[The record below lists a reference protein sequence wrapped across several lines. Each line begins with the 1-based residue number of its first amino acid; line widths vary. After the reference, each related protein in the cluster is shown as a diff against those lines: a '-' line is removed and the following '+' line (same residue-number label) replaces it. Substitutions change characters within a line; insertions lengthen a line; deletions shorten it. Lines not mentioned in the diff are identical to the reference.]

1 MTMIVARI
9 LRVLQGHSPTAM
21 VHARDRVGHEHK
33 LEVPLESV
41 RGVTAGQVLVLEWSV
56 HDLPEMVVGEVVPP
70 ATRPAE
76 EPKPGAAPTPAPT
89 STPTTA
95 AAPSEEQ
102 MLEVMLGLTP
112 GRLRSL

>member
-21 VHARDRVGHEHK
+21 VHARDPVGHEHK
-33 LEVPLESV
+33 LEVPLESI

-76 EPKPGAAPTPAPT
+76 EPKPEATPPPPPTN
-89 STPTTA
+89 S
-95 AAPSEEQ
+95 AAPSEEH

>member
-41 RGVTAGQVLVLEWSV
+41 RGVTSGQVLVLEWSV
-56 HDLPEMVVGEVVPP
+56 HDLPELVLGEVVPP
-70 ATRPAE
+70 TTRPAE
-76 EPKPGAAPTPAPT
+76 EPRPSATPPSPPTPG
-89 STPTTA
+89 

>member
-21 VHARDRVGHEHK
+21 VHARDSVGHEHK
-33 LEVPLESV
+33 LEVPLESI
-41 RGVTAGQVLVLEWSV
+41 RGVTTGQVLVLEWSV
-56 HDLPEMVVGEVVPP
+56 HDLPELVVGEVVPP
-70 ATRPAE
+70 PTRPAE
-76 EPKPGAAPTPAPT
+76 EPRPSTSPPTP
-89 STPTTA
+89 PTTG
-95 AAPSEEQ
+95 AAPSEEK

>member
-21 VHARDRVGHEHK
+21 VHARDGLGHEHK

-56 HDLPEMVVGEVVPP
+56 HDLPELVVGEVVPP

-76 EPKPGAAPTPAPT
+76 ETKPSTAPPPTP
-89 STPTTA
+89 TPS
-95 AAPSEEQ
+95 AAPSGEH
-102 MLEVMLGLTP
+102 MLEAMLGLTP

>member
-21 VHARDRVGHEHK
+21 VHARDPAGHEHK

-56 HDLPEMVVGEVVPP
+56 HDLPELVVGEVVPP
-70 ATRPAE
+70 ATRPAAAARRGCA
-76 EPKPGAAPTPAPT
+76 PSPAARGAAG
-89 STPTTA
+89 S
-95 AAPSEEQ
+95 
-102 MLEVMLGLTP
+102 G
-112 GRLRSL
+112 

>member
-21 VHARDRVGHEHK
+21 VHARDPVGHEHK

-56 HDLPEMVVGEVVPP
+56 HDLPELVVGEVVPP
-70 ATRPAE
+70 TTRPTE
-76 EPKPGAAPTPAPT
+76 EPRPSATPPPLPTPG
-89 STPTTA
+89 

-102 MLEVMLGLTP
+102 MLEVMLGLPP

>member
-21 VHARDRVGHEHK
+21 VHARDPVGHEHK

-56 HDLPEMVVGEVVPP
+56 HDLPELVVGEVVPP
-70 ATRPAE
+70 TTRPAE
-76 EPKPGAAPTPAPT
+76 EPKPGATPPPSPTP
-89 STPTTA
+89 S
-95 AAPSEEQ
+95 AAPSEEH

>member
-76 EPKPGAAPTPAPT
+76 EPKPGAAPTPARP
-89 STPTTA
+89 PPPP
-95 AAPSEEQ
+95 APRR
-102 MLEVMLGLTP
+102 P
-112 GRLRSL
+112 RSRCSR